1 MNNTNPAM
9 EAVFKRSRDLL
20 SALWEETA
28 TAKRHKESFSRNF
41 FFPTSPQNFDAISE
55 EIARLLKQRSITHV
69 VLTAIEQREALKV
82 QIKSLSEHYTRTCNK
97 TEDEVEL
104 RAQERELKGL
114 IDTLRE
120 TTVEVI
126 EAIVRW
132 RRELEGRSVRPKHAR
147 NNYS

>member
-82 QIKSLSEHYTRTCNK
+82 AVQEARTEC
-97 TEDEVEL
+97 
-104 RAQERELKGL
+104 
-114 IDTLRE
+114 
-120 TTVEVI
+120 
-126 EAIVRW
+126 
-132 RRELEGRSVRPKHAR
+132 RREYEAAIELLSTQPPPPSQNVVVLAHELAQPSRVASLCAQSSHAALCCPCSR
-147 NNYS
+147 RTMA